1 MKRLPIGIQSFVD
14 LRNNDYLYADKT
26 EEIHRLITS
35 GKTFFLSRPRRFG
48 KSLLISTLE
57 AIFKGDKALFKG
69 LYIYDRIDWTRRHPV
84 IKLDWSS
91 LKHSTAEEMECGM
104 REFLDEIAQTY
115 QITLTQE
122 YAANRFN
129 QLIKGL
135 HHTTGEQVVVLVDE
149 YDMPILDAMNAPV
162 ERTEE
167 IRQYLQSFYK
177 ILKATDEHLR
187 FVFLT
192 GVSKFAKV

>member
-57 AIFKGDKALFKG
+57 AIFKGDKALFEG
-69 LYIYDRIDWTRRHPV
+69 LYIYDRIDWTRHHPI

-91 LKHSTAEEMECGM
+91 LKHSTAEEMERSM
-104 REFLDEIAQTY
+104 FSFLQRIAQSY
-115 QITLTQE
+115 QITLTSK
-122 YAANRFN
+122 YASDCFDE
-129 QLIKGL
+129 LITCL
-135 HHTTGEQVVVLVDE
+135 HHTTGEQAVILVDE